1 MSAPGLQQA
10 PWHGA
15 PNTSAGR
22 PPTQVAPISPLGW
35 KIKFVCAS
43 IVMFAAYAGITTVL
57 DGTGWRAPRVVEAR
71 HPDAL
76 RDCDQENTNV
86 ETRAACIVAR
96 DNAREAER
104 KARREK
110 EAAETAKRRLE
121 EKALDDEVSRQ
132 RDPAKLDEFEK
143 QIDVLTIGEKRFAT
157 NTEKNEFLEN
167 ATRALVRFLA
177 AHEAPA
183 VRAKIQYMSPRDA
196 VNALNSLAT
205 RRSEPSAREQVDK
218 TCNARTVPDW
228 RAACGKLLKRDVLKL
243 SPGSGKCSSF
253 KMQIVRDR
261 SGSCIFWGRILAQ
274 CQVLIGLRFSAG
286 LAASP

>member
-35 KIKFVCAS
+35 KIRFVCAS

-110 EAAETAKRRLE
+110 EAAETAKR
-121 EKALDDEVSRQ
+121 
-132 RDPAKLDEFEK
+132 
-143 QIDVLTIGEKRFAT
+143 
-157 NTEKNEFLEN
+157 
-167 ATRALVRFLA
+167 VRFLA

>member
-1 MSAPGLQQA
+1 
-10 PWHGA
+10 
-15 PNTSAGR
+15 
-22 PPTQVAPISPLGW
+22 
-35 KIKFVCAS
+35 
-43 IVMFAAYAGITTVL
+43 MFAAYAGITTVL

-110 EAAETAKRRLE
+110 EAAETAKR
-121 EKALDDEVSRQ
+121 
-132 RDPAKLDEFEK
+132 
-143 QIDVLTIGEKRFAT
+143 
-157 NTEKNEFLEN
+157 
-167 ATRALVRFLA
+167 VRFLA

>member
-1 MSAPGLQQA
+1 
-10 PWHGA
+10 
-15 PNTSAGR
+15 
-22 PPTQVAPISPLGW
+22 
-35 KIKFVCAS
+35 
-43 IVMFAAYAGITTVL
+43 
-57 DGTGWRAPRVVEAR
+57 VVEAR

-132 RDPAKLDEFEK
+132 RDLAKLDEFEK